1 MLSNRTI
8 VLGVTGG
15 ISIYK
20 SLDLVSRLKKLSADV
35 HVIMTDSAAKFV
47 TPLTFQT
54 LSQNLVLENTFQ
66 SIKYWEVEHISIA
79 KKADLFV
86 VAPATANIIGKIANR
101 CV

>member
-79 KKADLFV
+79 KRRIFCCG
-86 VAPATANIIGKIANR
+86 TCYGKYHR
-101 CV
+101 